1 MSYYSEN
8 KTGVASK
15 GLQHPNP
22 SHNHVA
28 EYQQSV
34 IPYVSGSTGDGSA
47 YAFNFPYVSRFI
59 VVSNSSDTDLK
70 IGFTSAGIGA
80 NQYFTIQA
88 SSTSPRLE
96 VKTKQLWV
104 TAANNKTY
112 EVFAGLTNVTSGSF
126 PFYSNDT
133 IQGL

>member
-1 MSYYSEN
+1 MSYFN
-8 KTGVASK
+8 QDRTGNAK
-15 GLQHPNP
+15 GLQYAQPH
-22 SHNHVA
+22 HNHVA

-34 IPYVSGSTGDGSA
+34 IPFVSGSTGNGQP
-47 YAFNFPYVSRFI
+47 YAFNFPYVTRFI

-70 IGFTSAGIGA
+70 IGFTAAGIAA
-80 NQYFTIQA
+80 NQYFTVQA

-104 TAANNKTY
+104 DASNNKTY
-112 EVFAGLTNVTSGSF
+112 EVFAGLTNVASGSF